1 MPVDISELLF
11 DERVSKMME
20 MLEGGP
26 AGIDELASEYGDSAN
41 MMMEQ
46 LKPLLEAG
54 ILREDA
60 AARTLSVNKEKLDKA
75 LESDQAFG
83 GVVDGLT
90 KMDGYL
96 N

>member
-1 MPVDISELLF
+1 MDVSEILF
-11 DERVSKMME
+11 DERVLSVMG

-26 AGIDELASEYGDSAN
+26 AGIDELAAKYGDSASA
-41 MMMEQ
+41 MME
-46 LKPLLEAG
+46 KIGPLLEAG
-54 ILREDA
+54 VLREDA
-60 AARTLSVNKEKLDKA
+60 AARTLSVDKKKLDEA
-75 LESDQAFG
+75 LESDRAFG

>member
-1 MPVDISELLF
+1 MDISELLF
-11 DERVSKMME
+11 DERISKIME
-20 MLEGGP
+20 MLESGP
-26 AGIDELASEYGDSAN
+26 ASIDELASEYGDSAAL
-41 MMMEQ
+41 MMEQ
-46 LKPLLEAG
+46 IGPLLKAG
-54 ILREDA
+54 ILREDRT
-60 AARTLSVNKEKLDKA
+60 ARTLSVDKEKLDKA